1 MDPHNQLSS
10 HAPHAPTIHE
20 PKPNHPHPHPH
31 AWPDD
36 LWEISCNDT
45 VLPPNMTL
53 AVVRQ
58 YVWRQSGEVVLHYRR
73 KRSAAAMHGKD

>member
-1 MDPHNQLSS
+1 MTQKAHGPPHT
-10 HAPHAPTIHE
+10 AAAAHE
-20 PKPNHPHPHPH
+20 PRVPNQPVHPVL
-31 AWPDD
+31 DD

-58 YVWRQSGEVVLHYRR
+58 YVWRQSGEVVLYYRR
-73 KRSAAAMHGKD
+73 KRQATHRKDHTV